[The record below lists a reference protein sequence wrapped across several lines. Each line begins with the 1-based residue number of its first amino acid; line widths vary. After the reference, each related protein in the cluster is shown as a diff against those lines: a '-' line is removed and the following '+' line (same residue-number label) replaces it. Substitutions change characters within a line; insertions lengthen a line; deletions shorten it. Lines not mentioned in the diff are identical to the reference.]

1 MQRKQMSS
9 SHATKKTEVV
19 TYLEALS
26 IFFVFVFI
34 LYILYPKDMLYK
46 QVLSE
51 SSNYDLTAVYL
62 ENMIRLEPENKTLI
76 LALIRTSAKMGKH
89 DLSLKMIEALGK
101 DADESLLKE
110 LVTYRFEA
118 LKTKYFSTNEKQFQD
133 EVKNEMTLFLQTLI
147 KEENFDEE
155 RTEYWYT
162 TAREFS
168 LHRPALFFLS
178 QLLQREKKAKWLEEC
193 FYLSGD
199 LDDRKMQKECLN
211 ALKSI
216 DAEHFEKWMQRAY
229 YLAAQE
235 GEQERAIS
243 LLKEMIKGSDSW
255 QQELAKYYLQLKEY
269 KKASAQYIL
278 LYEKTKNYRD
288 KKNYLIR
295 ALESLQYGSLMEE
308 AAALARKYD
317 ALYYKDKEMSKFL
330 ISLYLAAG
338 KLDDA
343 KRISIERLKYME

>member
-1 MQRKQMSS
+1 MSS
-9 SHATKKTEVV
+9 SHATDKVEVV
-19 TYLEALS
+19 SYFEILS
-26 IFFVFVFI
+26 IFFAFVFV
-34 LYILYPKDMLYK
+34 LYILYPKDMLYR
-46 QVLSE
+46 QVLAE

-62 ENMIRLEPENKTLI
+62 ENMIRLEPENKTLM
-76 LALIRTSAKMGKH
+76 LALISTSAKMRKY
-89 DLSLKMIEALGK
+89 DLSLKMIEALSK

-110 LVTYRFEA
+110 LVGYRFEA
-118 LKTKYFSTNEKQFQD
+118 LKAKYFSTNEKQFQD

-155 RTEYWYT
+155 RTEYWYIA
-162 TAREFS
+162 AREFS

-178 QLLQREKKAKWLEEC
+178 RLLQKQKKTKWLEEC

-199 LDDRKMQKECLN
+199 LGERQMQKECLY
-211 ALKSI
+211 ALKMI
-216 DAEHFEKWMQRAY
+216 DTDHYEKWMEQAY
-229 YLAAQE
+229 YLAAHE

-243 LLKEMIKGSDSW
+243 LLTEMMKGSERW
-255 QQELAKYYLQLKEY
+255 QQELAKYYLQIKAY
-269 KKASAQYIL
+269 KNASDEYIL
-278 LYEKTKNYRD
+278 LYEKTRSKAD

-308 AAALARKYD
+308 AAALARRYD
-317 ALYYKDKEMSKFL
+317 MLYYADKEMSKFF
-330 ISLYLAAG
+330 IRLYLAAG

>member
-9 SHATKKTEVV
+9 SHATKKIEVIS
-19 TYLEALS
+19 YFEAFS

-34 LYILYPKDMLYK
+34 LYILYPKDMLYR
-46 QVLSE
+46 QVLAE
-51 SSNYDLTAVYL
+51 SSNYDLTAIYL
-62 ENMIRLEPENKTLI
+62 ENMIRLEPENKTLM

-89 DLSLKMIEALGK
+89 DLSLKMIEALSK
-101 DADESLLKE
+101 DADESLLKD

-118 LKTKYFSTNEKQFQD
+118 LKTKYFSTNEEQFQE
-133 EVKNEMTLFLQTLI
+133 EVKNEMILFLQTVI
-147 KEENFDEE
+147 EEGNFDDEGV
-155 RTEYWYT
+155 EYWYRA
-162 TAREFS
+162 AREFS

-193 FYLSGD
+193 FYLSSD
-199 LDDRKMQKECLN
+199 LGNKKMQKECLN
-211 ALKSI
+211 TLKTI
-216 DAEHFEKWMQRAY
+216 DTDHYEEWMQRAY
-229 YLAAQE
+229 YLATQE

-243 LLKEMIKGSDSW
+243 LLKEMAKSSDSW
-255 QQELAKYYLQLKEY
+255 QQELAKYYLQLQEY

-295 ALESLQYGSLMEE
+295 ALESLQYGSLMDE

-317 ALYYKDKEMSKFL
+317 ALYYTDKEMSKFL
-330 ISLYLAAG
+330 ITLYLAAG